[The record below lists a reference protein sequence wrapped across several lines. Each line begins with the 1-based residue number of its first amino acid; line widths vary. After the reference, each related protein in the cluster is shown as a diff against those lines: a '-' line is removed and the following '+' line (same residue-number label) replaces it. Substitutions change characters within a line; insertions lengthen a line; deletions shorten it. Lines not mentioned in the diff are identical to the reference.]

1 MTYIFIDIIFF
12 TKQTKKRIH
21 KKDCKCLMVRNTGM
35 YMMVF
40 EIH

>member
-1 MTYIFIDIIFF
+1 MTYIFIDFF
-12 TKQTKKRIH
+12 FIKQTKK
-21 KKDCKCLMVRNTGM
+21 KNPQKDCKCLMVRNTGM